1 MDPLSRT
8 EALVGVAF
16 CAAFADGTVGSEEDE
31 RLEDH
36 LAECHAL
43 RHADDA
49 TLHAALEKVERILRK
64 EGDDALLER
73 AATALPPPLRETA
86 FCLAADLV
94 LADGEIHAEERAFI
108 ERLRTRLGVEDTLG
122 SKIVEVLLIRNKA

>member
-1 MDPLSRT
+1 MHPLSRT

-16 CAAFADGTVGSEEDE
+16 SAAFADGTVGAEEDE
-31 RLEDH
+31 RLHDH

-43 RHADDA
+43 RSVGEAA
-49 TLHAALEKVERILRK
+49 LGAALETVEAIARK
-64 EGDDALLER
+64 EGDDVLLER
-73 AATALPPPLRETA
+73 AAAALPPPLRETA

-108 ERLRTRLGVEDTLG
+108 ERLRKRLGVEDTLG